1 MAEIPGIQ
9 VRIEGTADG
18 LKRAVTD
25 ASNRLGT
32 LAKTAETTSRQINDS
47 LIEAAEAVGG
57 RYGSL
62 FGQLATSLSGLVN
75 PAALASAAVAGIGT
89 ALLAYFSTLKDSV
102 PTVDEA
108 ISNHSKL
115 IKDVKKAYG
124 DALTGL
130 EEYTKESENSF
141 RNRIGASVAILESQI
156 QGVASTLSRQFGPL
170 IQQVMYEAG
179 SNTQSF
185 LDVFISLPKKFE
197 PFRAA
202 IDEFQRTVR
211 AGNPDFVAFKNAV
224 DEIGAASAG
233 VNPQLNATA
242 NALSEAAKQGFE
254 MQRGIDAGKSALVD
268 LAPEARKA
276 ADALQTYNSALKNL
290 MSIAP
295 ARVTD
300 RYKADEEYLRA
311 IQSAGGDENKIR
323 QAVQARN
330 DTLARIEASEAQ
342 KIKPVSSAGEDFD
355 AKLIREQEFLAKRLE
370 LLTLSWG
377 TEEERLAGHLARN
390 QELITQA
397 REKDVID
404 DATHKELMVGA
415 EDNFQKRL
423 QALRDRTN
431 TQALRSTAGMF
442 GSLQSLTESFGKKN
456 TALSKAF
463 GISQALINTY
473 VGVTQALRTLPPPAS
488 YAAAA
493 ATLAQG
499 LAQVA
504 SIRSV
509 SNTGGGGGGG
519 ASSSGGAMASAA
531 NASGGGGG
539 GQTGGNSVY
548 VNLQG
553 QTFGRDQVR
562 GLLEQIA
569 AYQKDGGQVV
579 FA

>member
-18 LKRAVTD
+18 LKKAISD
-25 ASNRLGT
+25 ASNSLGT
-32 LAKTAETTSRQINDS
+32 LAKTAKTTSQQLNDS
-47 LIEAAEAVGG
+47 LVDAAQSVGG
-57 RYGSL
+57 NYGSL
-62 FGQLATSLSGLVN
+62 FAQLATSLSGLVN
-75 PAALASAAVAGIGT
+75 PAALASAAVAGIGA
-89 ALLAYFSTLKDSV
+89 ALLAYFNSLRENV

-115 IKDVKKAYG
+115 ISNVKKAYG

-141 RNRIGASVAILESQI
+141 RNRIGASVSLLESQI
-156 QGVASTLSRQFGPL
+156 ESVASTLTRQFGPL

-185 LDVFISLPKKFE
+185 LDVFISLPRKFE

-276 ADALQTYNSALKNL
+276 AEALGAYNSALKNL

-311 IQSAGGDENKIR
+311 IQNAGGDENKIR

-330 DTLARIEASEAQ
+330 DTLARIEAEEAS
-342 KIKPVSSAGEDFD
+342 KVKPISLRADNSADQL
-355 AKLIREQEFLAKRLE
+355 AREQEMITKRLE
-370 LLTLSWG
+370 MLVVGWG
-377 TEEERLAGHLARN
+377 TEEEKLAAHLIRN
-390 QELITQA
+390 QDLINQA
-397 REKDVID
+397 NEKKVID
-404 DATHKELMVGA
+404 DETHKILMLGA
-415 EDNFQKRL
+415 EEEYQKRI
-423 QALRDRTN
+423 QSLRDKTN
-431 TQALRSTAGMF
+431 TMALRSTASMF

-509 SNTGGGGGGG
+509 SDTGKGGGG
-519 ASSSGGAMASAA
+519 ASSSSGAMTSAA
-531 NASGGGGG
+531 NSSSGG

-562 GLLEQIA
+562 DLVKQIA
-569 AYQKDGGQVV
+569 DFQADGGQVV

>member
-18 LKRAVTD
+18 LKKAISD
-25 ASNRLGT
+25 ASNSLGT
-32 LAKTAETTSRQINDS
+32 LAKTAKTTSQQLNDS
-47 LIEAAEAVGG
+47 LVDAAQSVGSN
-57 RYGSL
+57 YGSL
-62 FGQLATSLSGLVN
+62 FAQLATSLSGLVN
-75 PAALASAAVAGIGT
+75 PAALASAAVAGIGA
-89 ALLAYFSTLKDSV
+89 ALLAYFNSLRKNV

-115 IKDVKKAYG
+115 ISNVKKAYG

-276 ADALQTYNSALKNL
+276 AGALGAYNSALKNL

-311 IQSAGGDENKIR
+311 IQNAGGDENKIR

-330 DTLARIEASEAQ
+330 DTLARIEAEEAS
-342 KIKPVSSAGEDFD
+342 KVKPISLRADNSADQL
-355 AKLIREQEFLAKRLE
+355 AREQEMITKRLE
-370 LLTLSWG
+370 MLVVGWG
-377 TEEERLAGHLARN
+377 TEEEKLAAHLIRN
-390 QELITQA
+390 QDLINQA
-397 REKDVID
+397 NEKKVID
-404 DATHKELMVGA
+404 DETHKILMLGA
-415 EDNFQKRL
+415 EEEYQKRI
-423 QALRDRTN
+423 QSLRDKTN
-431 TQALRSTAGMF
+431 TMALRSTASMF

-509 SNTGGGGGGG
+509 SDTGKGGGG
-519 ASSSGGAMASAA
+519 ASSSSGAMTSAA
-531 NASGGGGG
+531 NSSSGG

-562 GLLEQIA
+562 DLVKQIA
-569 AYQKDGGQVV
+569 DFQADGGQVV